1 MKIGLVS
8 VAAVILFV
16 IGAEIFLVLGITGL
30 LAQYLFLPQLPD
42 MVMVQRMIGGMNQST
57 LLAIP
62 FFIFAAE
69 LMARGSI
76 AGRLTDMAEAF
87 VGHRRG
93 GIGHTTT
100 GACLLFG
107 SVSGSAP
114 ATVAGLGRILYPRLL
129 SSGSGSN
136 FSVGLIVA
144 SAEISLLIP
153 PSITLIIYGWLTGT
167 SIIDLFAAG
176 LVVGIILAAGFSVYV
191 HIHSLIVRPALME
204 KVDAARRWKALKG
217 AALPLG
223 MPILILGGIYS
234 GFFTTTEAAAVAAI
248 YALVVETLIT
258 RSLNW
263 RQVCSVA
270 ESAALVIVGLFI
282 ILAVGSYLSFLVT
295 LTGVPAAIAQTI
307 AAADMSVI
315 HFLLIVNLV
324 FIIAGM
330 FLDPVS
336 MQIVLVPMLAPVA
349 FTLGVDP
356 VHFGIIVVLNVAI
369 GTVTPPFGLDLFVA
383 STTLRLPVSQIIAG
397 VIPFLLVNIAVL
409 MLITLFPDISTWFP
423 QLLRR
428 S

>member
-1 MKIGLVS
+1 MKIGLIS
-8 VAAVILFV
+8 AAAIILLM

-30 LAQYLFLPQLPD
+30 LAQYLYLPYLPD
-42 MVMVQRMIGGMNQST
+42 IALVQRMVGGMNQST

-87 VGHRRG
+87 VGHTRG
-93 GIGHTTT
+93 GMGHSTT

-114 ATVAGLGRILYPRLL
+114 ATVAGLGRILYPRLVE
-129 SSGSGSN
+129 SGSGSK
-136 FSVGLIVA
+136 FSIGLIVA
-144 SAEISLLIP
+144 SAEVSLLIP

-176 LVVGIILAAGFSVYV
+176 LVVGLILAAGFSMYV
-191 HIHSLIVRPALME
+191 HVHSLIVRPSLME
-204 KVDAARRWKALKG
+204 PADAARRWQALKG
-217 AALPLG
+217 ALLPLG
-223 MPILILGGIYS
+223 MPVLILGGIYS
-234 GFFTTTEAAAVAAI
+234 GYFTTTEAAAVAAI
-248 YALVVETLIT
+248 YALFVETLIT

-263 RQVCSVA
+263 RQVCSAA

-282 ILAVGSYLSFLVT
+282 ILAVGSYLSYLVT
-295 LTGVPAAIAQTI
+295 LAGMPASIAGSI
-307 AAADMSVI
+307 AAADMSII
-315 HFLLIVNLV
+315 HFLLIVNLI

-336 MQIVLVPMLAPVA
+336 MQIVLVPVLAPVA

-369 GTVTPPFGLDLFVA
+369 GTITPPFGLDLFVA
-383 STTLRLPVSQIIAG
+383 STTLNIPVSKIIVG
-397 VIPFLLVNIAVL
+397 VTPFLLVNLLVL
-409 MLITLFPDISTWFP
+409 LLITFFPEISTWFP
-423 QLLRR
+423 QLLRGN
-428 S
+428 